1 MDCPA
6 FTLTL
11 PSESRFLGVARRFV
25 ETVCQSY
32 AIERSL
38 IHGLVLVAGEAFTNI
53 VRHAHRDLS
62 GTRLEIQLAV
72 RNDLVVLTFLDQG
85 EPFDLSQVPPLNPSD
100 LRLGGRGVFLMRRVM
115 DELSCEPRGAGQVGN
130 VLRMVKH
137 LRSDSSIRNCG

>member
-1 MDCPA
+1 MECPA

-11 PSESRFLGVARRFV
+11 PSEPRFLGVARRFV

-32 AIERSL
+32 SMDRSL
-38 IHGLVLVAGEAFTNI
+38 THSLVLVAGEAFTNI

-62 GTRLEIQLAV
+62 GTRLEIQLNV
-72 RNDLVVLTFLDQG
+72 GTELVVLTFLDQG
-85 EPFDLSQVPPLNPSD
+85 EPFDLSRVPNLDPSD
-100 LRLGGRGVFLMRRVM
+100 LRLGGRGVYLMRRVM

-137 LRSDSSIRNCG
+137 LPFNAPVRNCG